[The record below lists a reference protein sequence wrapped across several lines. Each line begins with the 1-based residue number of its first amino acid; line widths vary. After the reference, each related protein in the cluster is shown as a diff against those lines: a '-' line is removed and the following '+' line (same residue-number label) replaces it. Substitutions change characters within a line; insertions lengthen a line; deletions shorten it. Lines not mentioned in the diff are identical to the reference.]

1 MLNWERLKYFASNV
15 FGTDEEVKKQIIKEL
30 EWFWFEPLG
39 AKSFAGLC
47 DTFIA
52 TAECDPVRDEG
63 AAYGIKAI
71 EAGVTVTVKR

>member
-1 MLNWERLKYFASNV
+1 MSWNRLKFFASNM
-15 FGTDEEVKKQIIKEL
+15 FGTDEDKKKEIIKEL
-30 EWFWFEPLG
+30 ECFWFEPLG